1 MRAFKWILLV
11 AILGLW
17 GTGTVWAE
25 EAKEEAVEERDD
37 EDAIYWTRGIDPSAA
52 RWDLRDDP
60 IAHYRNQIALSREL

>member
-25 EAKEEAVEERDD
+25 EAKEEAVEEEAADK
-37 EDAIYWTRGIDPSAA
+37 EVEQGIRAA
-52 RWDLRDDP
+52 RL
-60 IAHYRNQIALSREL
+60 

>member
-25 EAKEEAVEERDD
+25 EAKEEAVKEEEEED
-37 EDAIYWTRGIDPSAA
+37 EKDKEDEEDEEDEKDKGPN
-52 RWDLRDDP
+52 LRK
-60 IAHYRNQIALSREL
+60 